1 MESLAAKFI
10 KEFSLLFGKYVN
22 FKSSKEVKIYI
33 LNLLKSNLGIK
44 SSNISDN
51 SEFICN
57 ILFETDYDNKALL
70 EEKRNIIMNLIS
82 GKRNN
87 INDIKKKLISVIDK
101 EVIVVREK
109 IMKIIKYETNDTSIN
124 IDPLNE
130 ITFFTIIK

>member
-22 FKSSKEVKIYI
+22 FKSSEEVKIYI

-82 GKRNN
+82 GKRIN
-87 INDIKKKLISVIDK
+87 INDIK
-101 EVIVVREK
+101 E
-109 IMKIIKYETNDTSIN
+109 N
-124 IDPLNE
+124 
-130 ITFFTIIK
+130 

>member
-22 FKSSKEVKIYI
+22 FKSSEEVKIYI

-57 ILFETDYDNKALL
+57 ILFETDYDNKALQ

>member
-22 FKSSKEVKIYI
+22 FKSSEEVKIYI

-57 ILFETDYDNKALL
+57 ILFETDYDNKAIQ

-82 GKRNN
+82 GKRIN

>member
-33 LNLLKSNLGIK
+33 LNLLKSNHGIK

-57 ILFETDYDNKALL
+57 ILFETDYDNKALQ

-82 GKRNN
+82 GKRIN
-87 INDIKKKLISVIDK
+87 INDIKK
-101 EVIVVREK
+101 
-109 IMKIIKYETNDTSIN
+109 N
-124 IDPLNE
+124 
-130 ITFFTIIK
+130 